1 MLAGLVRPVACG
13 RHVLQEQAGEPEE
26 EGTRGPRGCGCGAGG
41 RRQGQGGPRDR
52 SFRAAGSRVAISRA
66 GRRPPAHRAVT
77 ESKTC
82 ACVARRS
89 GGGVPSEARWDGGC
103 GAGGH
108 GRPIGGRC
116 EACRAWPGFEATR
129 RAKLAAWTVSGR
141 AGLAPRGDLAGCAI
155 VLPRLAIARARTSVS
170 YSPQVVLL

>member
-1 MLAGLVRPVACG
+1 MCCRSRRGSQRKRGREARGDVAAVPVG
-13 RHVLQEQAGEPEE
+13 
-26 EGTRGPRGCGCGAGG
+26 GG
-41 RRQGQGGPRDR
+41 RARVGLEIDHSEPL
-52 SFRAAGSRVAISRA
+52 GSRVAISRA
-66 GRRPPAHRAVT
+66 GRRPPAHRAAT

-89 GGGVPSEARWDGGC
+89 GGGVPSEARWYGGC

-108 GRPIGGRC
+108 GRPIGGWR

-141 AGLAPRGDLAGCAI
+141 AGPAPHGGLAGCAI
-155 VLPRLAIARARTSVS
+155 VAPATGRCAGS
-170 YSPQVVLL
+170 YACVLWPAACTTLEGSS